1 MHKFDKVG
9 VMIELR
15 KEKRKNHVVIREDDV
30 KIDAIIKLFLVHFVG
45 LNKNVRNRHNCK
57 TYDFLYSYVCML
69 KFTQWLLQPRIAEK
83 YVKAQIS
90 KHRLY
95 CTHKRAFE

>member
-1 MHKFDKVG
+1 MHKCDKVG

-30 KIDAIIKLFLVHFVG
+30 KIDAIIKFFLVHFVG

-57 TYDFLYSYVCML
+57 DLWLFVFVCLCAKIQTMATPASNSR
-69 KFTQWLLQPRIAEK
+69 KI
-83 YVKAQIS
+83 
-90 KHRLY
+90 
-95 CTHKRAFE
+95 C